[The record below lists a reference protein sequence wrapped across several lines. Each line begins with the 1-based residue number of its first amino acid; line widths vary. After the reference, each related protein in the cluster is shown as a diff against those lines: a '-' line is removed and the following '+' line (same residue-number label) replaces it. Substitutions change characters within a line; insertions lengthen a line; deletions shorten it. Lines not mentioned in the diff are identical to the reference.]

1 MRLAIFFHFF
11 VERALKLKIVGYI
24 ASMVID
30 GRITFSGGKNMG
42 DRKNFVLMENGKDT
56 TTVFSSRQPRGAAL
70 KAASR
75 GFTDIRLRERG
86 TNRVH
91 VFTGKREQVSAPS
104 NAPGWLGSQVW
115 KPNVKKQ
122 GVERI

>member
-1 MRLAIFFHFF
+1 MKMT
-11 VERALKLKIVGYI
+11 LKLEIVGYI
-24 ASMVID
+24 AIAAID
-30 GRITFSGGKNMG
+30 SRLTFFWRKSNMG
-42 DRKNFVLMENGKDT
+42 DRKNFVLMESGKDT

-75 GFTDIRLRERG
+75 GHTSIKLRERG

-91 VFTGKREQVSAPS
+91 VFTGKREQVSAPT
-104 NAPGWLGSQVW
+104 NAPGWLGSKVW
-115 KPNVKKQ
+115 KPNVKKM

>member
-1 MRLAIFFHFF
+1 MA
-11 VERALKLKIVGYI
+11 
-24 ASMVID
+24 
-30 GRITFSGGKNMG
+30 
-42 DRKNFVLMENGKDT
+42 RKNFVLMQDGKDT

-75 GFTDIRLRERG
+75 GLTDIRLRERG

-91 VFTGKREQVSAPS
+91 VFNGERNRVPAPKNAPS
-104 NAPGWLGSQVW
+104 WLGSEVW
-115 KPNVKKQ
+115 KPNVKKV